1 MPFSR
6 AWYGVDEHRGIDCTQ
21 EVQQLVNGGSTVR
34 AENGLV
40 SYDPAPFTRKVL
52 KTFFEVEVE
61 EGSSWTRRRGRR
73 WSSMRSK
80 INFPNRLWAMKN
92 DPCSAKHRMPFLQ
105 IFADQLSQTA
115 ASLPGANVRTHAVP
129 QASGVNFLGPFFEF
143 LFFVDIFF
151 NSAHK
156 PF

>member
-1 MPFSR
+1 MDTIAIVRLSNNILVVTRLGRRILKDREISR

-52 KTFFEVEVE
+52 KIFFEVEVE

-73 WSSMRSK
+73 WSSMRSRRRRWRSRRRRRLMCRS
-80 INFPNRLWAMKN
+80 IVPNRCLTSW
-92 DPCSAKHRMPFLQ
+92 R
-105 IFADQLSQTA
+105 
-115 ASLPGANVRTHAVP
+115 
-129 QASGVNFLGPFFEF
+129 
-143 LFFVDIFF
+143 
-151 NSAHK
+151 
-156 PF
+156 